1 MKKLKIF
8 QVDAFTDELFK
19 GNPAAV
25 CVLDEWL
32 DEDLMQKIGA
42 ENNLSETAFIVTKEN
57 DFEIRWFSPEV
68 EVDLCGH
75 ATLASAFVVFNE
87 LGYREDVLVFHS
99 RYKGMLKVTRD
110 QDRFVLDFPSE
121 QVTRIDVDPR
131 IERAIGF
138 QPKAVFKGTTKL
150 MAELESE
157 DEVASLDLDF
167 TEIARL
173 DHGLIVTAPGD
184 KVDFVSRFFVPQF
197 GINEDPVTGSAHTLL
212 IPFWSDKLN
221 KSKMKAKQISLRGGV
236 LYCED
241 KGERV
246 KIGGNA
252 KLYLRGEIL
261 I

>member
-1 MKKLKIF
+1 MKKIKIF
-8 QVDAFTDELFK
+8 QVDAFTDQLFK
-19 GNPAAV
+19 GNPAAI

-32 DEDLMQKIGA
+32 DEDLLQKIGA
-42 ENNLSETAFIVTKEN
+42 ENNLSETAFIVPKGE
-57 DFEIRWFSPEV
+57 DFEIRWFTPEV

-75 ATLASAFVVFNE
+75 ATLASAYVVFNE
-87 LGYREDVLVFHS
+87 MGYGKDVLSFHS
-99 RYKGMLKVTRD
+99 KYKGELKVTRNGY
-110 QDRFVLDFPSE
+110 RFIMDFPSE
-121 QVTRIDVDPR
+121 QVSRINVDPS
-131 IERAIGF
+131 IEQAIGF

-167 TEIARL
+167 SEIARL
-173 DHGLIVTAPGD
+173 DYGLIVTAPGD

-212 IPFWSDKLN
+212 IPFWSNKLN

-241 KGERV
+241 EGERV

-252 KLYLRGEIL
+252 KLYLRGEIS